1 MCDQRDR
8 EMFGEVLIDCCTGYS
23 GHVFLQNIVV
33 QEPLFSILYQ
43 FGIERQR
50 REVREEKTFRLRRQR
65 SSLATNKAD

>member
-8 EMFGEVLIDCCTGYS
+8 EMFGEVLIDCCTGYG

-43 FGIERQR
+43 FGIER
-50 REVREEKTFRLRRQR
+50 
-65 SSLATNKAD
+65 